1 MSEGHP
7 LGVYLHIP
15 FCLRKCSYCDFLSL
29 PTPLFPPYLSALGR
43 EIERYQP
50 LLSERELVSLY
61 IGGGTPT
68 LVPPQELNDLLRKTG
83 VPSSA
88 EITLEAN
95 PGTLTQEMGL
105 RLTQTGFNRIS
116 LGIQSLRNWELE
128 TLGRIHNAPEA
139 KEAFRIARRSGFT
152 NINCDLIFGIPSQG
166 KGDFLLS
173 LMEMLDLAPEHLSLY
188 ALSLERGTP
197 LARAVASG
205 QAQLP
210 TEDEVAEMYEAACQ
224 MLRSAGFEHYE
235 ISNFARPG
243 YRCRHNEIYWHSGEY
258 LGMGLGAV
266 SFLDGT
272 RWKNTRG
279 LDDYCFRLERGE
291 FPTTSRIG
299 KRGMAALREEI
310 ILHLRTSDG
319 FREQDLR
326 TCYPR
331 AYARMRQCLEELK
344 AEGWIEEENGR
355 WVLPE
360 RHFFISNQVF
370 VRLL

>member
-1 MSEGHP
+1 MSEGRP

-29 PTPLFPPYLSALGR
+29 PTLSYHPYLSALQR

-68 LVPPQELNDLLRKTG
+68 LIPPVELDHLLRKTA

-95 PGTLTQEMGL
+95 PGTLTEEMGL
-105 RLTQTGFNRIS
+105 RLTQAGFNRIS
-116 LGIQSLRNWELE
+116 LGIQSLRNWELK
-128 TLGRIHNAPEA
+128 TLGRIHNATEA
-139 KEAFRIARRSGFT
+139 KEAFRIARRSGFA
-152 NINCDLIFGIPSQG
+152 NINCDLIFGIPDQG

-173 LMEMLDLAPEHLSLY
+173 LMEMLDFAPEHLSLY

-205 QAQLP
+205 QACLP
-210 TEDEVAEMYEAACQ
+210 NDDEVAEMYEAACQ
-224 MLRSAGFEHYE
+224 LLRSAGFEHYE

-243 YRCRHNEIYWHSGEY
+243 YQCRHNKIYWHSGEY

-272 RWKNTRG
+272 RWKNTHK
-279 LDDYCFRLERGE
+279 LDDYCSSLERGE
-291 FPTTSRIG
+291 FPITSRIG
-299 KRGMAALREEI
+299 KRGMAALREEM
-310 ILHLRTSDG
+310 ILALRTSAG
-319 FREQDLR
+319 FSEQALR
-326 TCYPR
+326 TRYPR
-331 AYARMRQCLEELK
+331 AYARMRQRLEELK
-344 AEGWIEEENGR
+344 AEGWIEEKNGH
-355 WVLPE
+355 WMLPE